1 MSQKGKS
8 DIEELVET
16 AHRLYR
22 GGYLRGREGNLSCR
36 RENGNVL
43 ISPTSHCKGELTAD
57 DLVEVNLEGE
67 RVSGDHSPSSDV
79 GLHLFIYKRRPDVNA
94 CLHAHPV
101 YATVF
106 SVLGEKEKITVLPE
120 MEIVLG
126 RIAFLDYTPPET
138 KEVPKI
144 MEKLLQTSNA
154 FILTRHGALTVGES
168 LQEAFYRME
177 TLERCAQVAFLSNL
191 YLKTRSP
198 GEKIDFLD

>member
-1 MSQKGKS
+1 LSQKGKS

-22 GGYLRGREGNLSCR
+22 EGYLRGREGNLSCR

-43 ISPTSHCKGELTAD
+43 ISPTSRCKGELTPD
-57 DLVEVNLEGE
+57 DLVEVNPEGE
-67 RVSGDHSPSSDV
+67 RVSGNHSPSSDV
-79 GLHLFIYKRRPDVNA
+79 RLHLFIYKHRPDVNA

-106 SVLGEKEKITVLPE
+106 SVLGEKEKIMALPE

-126 RIAFLDYTPPET
+126 EIAFLDYTPPET
-138 KEVPKI
+138 KEVPKA

-154 FILTRHGALTVGES
+154 FILTRHGALTLGGSFE
-168 LQEAFYRME
+168 EAFYRME

-191 YLKTRSP
+191 YLKARPPS
-198 GEKIDFLD
+198 GKIDFLD